1 MKARLVSSVELAP
14 LTRQFTFE
22 AEGELNFVPGQFLSL
37 VAESGGKTITRAYS
51 IASPPDGNRFD
62 LCLNLVEEGTFTP
75 TLFGLSPGD
84 EVEYKGPYGVFVFR
98 NPLSDS
104 ILVATGTGITPFRS
118 MLQERL
124 PRESERQFTLVF
136 GARHEHSLLYR
147 DEFTELARRHPNFR
161 FVPTLTR
168 PGSAWSGLSGRVHA
182 HVDLELGARRDVDV
196 YICGMAEMVNELRS
210 TLKAKG
216 LDRKRIIVEK
226 YD

>member
-22 AEGELNFVPGQFLSL
+22 AEGELSFVPGQFLSL